1 MKRKRFIK
9 LLMSRGYSRDEAEA
23 EAIEVQL
30 SARPCSYAERYS
42 YMQKCG
48 ILWMTKY
55 SRDLWRGF
63 KGFRRQARS
72 VARRVK
78 AGIRSCAGGTP

>member
-9 LLMSRGYSRDEAEA
+9 LLMSYGYSRNEAES
-23 EAIEVQL
+23 EAVEVQL
-30 SARPCSYAERYS
+30 SARPWSYADRYS
-42 YMQKCG
+42 YMQKRG
-48 ILWMTKY
+48 ILRMTKY
-55 SRDLWRGF
+55 SMDFWRF
-63 KGFRRQARS
+63 FRGFRRQVRS